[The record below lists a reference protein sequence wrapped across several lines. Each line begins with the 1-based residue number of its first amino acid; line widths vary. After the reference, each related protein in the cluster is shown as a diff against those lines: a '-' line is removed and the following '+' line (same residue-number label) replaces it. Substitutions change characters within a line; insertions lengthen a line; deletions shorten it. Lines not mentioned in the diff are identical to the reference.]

1 MEHKKQCSIK
11 KIITE
16 QNERGANEAE
26 DRNSR

>member
-1 MEHKKQCSIK
+1 MEHKKQCSI

-16 QNERGANEAE
+16 QNERGANQDE